1 MTDQQAIAESFVFPA
16 SFGQE
21 RLWLLHQ
28 MGSGAAYHINGALRM
43 TGTVD
48 VPALRAALQ
57 FLVDRHEVLRT
68 GVEVGADSALTQV
81 ALATAVAPLSVVDTT
96 RDGLDAAMRAVTE
109 PEFDLAAPPL
119 LRSALLRVLDGE
131 PGECVLLLCMHHVV
145 VDGWSL
151 GVLVAE
157 LGEVYAAQL
166 EGRAPELP
174 ELELQYADFAVWQRD
189 FLEGE
194 VLTGQLAHWRR
205 TLAGAKPLEL
215 FTDHPRPARSRFL
228 GDSVSADLDAGLVER
243 WATVAEAER
252 ATLFMTLTAA
262 WAVVL
267 HRWSGQDDIVVGTPV
282 AGRGSTEL
290 DRVVGFFVN
299 TLPLRVDLT
308 GDPSFRQLLV
318 RVREVCLAAYAH
330 QDVPFER
337 ISQEAD
343 PDHQGPRPPLVRTM
357 LALDNTPGEP
367 LRLPGVTVE
376 RLPAPRGTRFDLGL
390 DIAPTTG
397 GGLSVILDFD
407 AELFD
412 RTTAAGLLAGL
423 TEVLR
428 SAVSDVDSPVW
439 RLPVMP
445 SRESA
450 LVTDWASGG
459 ELPAGHPTTVEWF
472 EAAADRAGAEKAL
485 VMDGGEAL
493 SVAEVEE
500 RANRLAW
507 WLRGQGVERGSRV
520 GVCLERSVDLVVA
533 LWGIWKAGGVYVPL
547 DPGNPAGRLARM
559 VAEADL
565 VKVLTTESL
574 HELLPADVD
583 RVRLDDGDLAREIA
597 AQPAGRPPV
606 ALGADDPA
614 YVLFTS
620 GSTGA
625 PKGVVNTHGGL
636 INRLRTF
643 ERRLD
648 LTAHDVAL
656 IKTPIGFDVSVPELV
671 WPLLTGARMVLAEP
685 GGHRDPVYLHGAIER
700 HGVTI
705 CHFVP
710 LMLRAFLDCGVE
722 GRYPALRVV
731 MASGEELSAVL
742 AGDFLRAFP
751 GVRLI
756 NTYGPAEA
764 AVDVTLHEVAEPLG
778 TRVPIGGPEPGTTA
792 YVLDRWLSPVP
803 PGVVGELYLGGGQ
816 VGLGYAGR
824 PDLTAARFV
833 PDPFGDKGSRMYRTG
848 DLARWIGGGLLE
860 FCGRAD
866 FQLKVRGQRVEPGE
880 VEAALRDCEGVADV
894 VVVARPDP
902 TGAVQLVAYLVG
914 HDGEAPSAERLRIL
928 LADRLTPAMVPAVFV
943 AMESLPNSVNGKV
956 DRAAL
961 PEPEFGRT
969 ERAAVA
975 PRTPTELLLAR
986 LWSEVLGVE
995 EIGVQDDFYALGG
1008 DSLRAMTVFQ
1018 RARHAGVELPI
1029 PVILGKHSVEEL
1041 ASAVLAGRAE
1051 GRTNQERGAD
1061 R

>member
-1 MTDQQAIAESFVFPA
+1 MTEQQASAEVFVFPA

-28 MGSGAAYHINGALRM
+28 MGSGAAYHVNGALRM

-48 VPALRAALQ
+48 VPVLRAALQ

-68 GVEVGADSALTQV
+68 GVEVGADGVLTQV
-81 ALATAVAPLSVVDTT
+81 ALAAAVAPLSVVDTT
-96 RDGLDAAMRAVTE
+96 RDGLDAAMSAVTG

-131 PGECVLLLCMHHVV
+131 PGECVLLLCVHHVV

-157 LGEVYAAQL
+157 LGVVYAALL

-174 ELELQYADFAVWQRD
+174 ELDLQYADFAVWQRG

-194 VLTGQLAHWRR
+194 VLAGQLAHWRR

-215 FTDHPRPARSRFL
+215 PTDHPRPARSRYL
-228 GDSVSADLDAGLVER
+228 GDSVSVDLDAGLVER

-376 RLPAPRGTRFDLGL
+376 RLPAPRGARFDLGL
-390 DIAPTTG
+390 DIAPAPD

-412 RTTAAGLLAGL
+412 RTTATGLVTGL

-428 SAVSDVDSPVW
+428 GAVSDLDSPVW

-445 SRESA
+445 SPESA
-450 LVTDWASGG
+450 LVLDWASGG
-459 ELPAGHPTTVEWF
+459 EPWHGFGSTVDWF
-472 EAAADRAGAEKAL
+472 TAAVDRWGDRVAVVADEG
-485 VMDGGEAL
+485 DAL
-493 SVAEVEE
+493 SFTELDE

-507 WLRGQGVERGSRV
+507 WLRRNGVERGAKV
-520 GVCLERSVDLVVA
+520 GLCLDRGLDLQVA
-533 LWGIWKAGGVYVPL
+533 LWGAWKAGGVYLPL
-547 DPGNPAGRLARM
+547 DPGAPPGRLAVM
-559 VAEADL
+559 IAEAEPS
-565 VKVLTTESL
+565 VVLTSL
-574 HELLPADVD
+574 ALRDRLP
-583 RVRLDDGDLAREIA
+583 
-597 AQPAGRPPV
+597 
-606 ALGADDPA
+606 GAVNAICLDDPA
-614 YVLFTS
+614 TAEKVAAEPVARPGTVLGGGDPAYILFTS
-620 GSTGA
+620 GSTGV
-625 PKGVVNTHGGL
+625 PKGAVNTHGGL
-636 INRLRTF
+636 VNRLRAF
-643 ERRLD
+643 EERLK
-648 LTAHDVAL
+648 LTEHDVAL
-656 IKTPIGFDVSVPELV
+656 AKTPLGFDVSVPELV
-671 WPLLTGARMVLAEP
+671 LPLLAGSRLVLAKP
-685 GGHRDPVYLHGAIER
+685 GGHRDPGYLHEVLDR
-700 HGVTI
+700 HEVTN

-710 LMLRAFLDCGVE
+710 LMLRVFLDQDFGPH
-722 GRYPALRVV
+722 PALRVV
-731 MASGEELSAVL
+731 TASGEELTPSL
-742 AGDFLRAFP
+742 AADFHRALP
-751 GVRLI
+751 GVRLV
-756 NTYGPAEA
+756 NAYGPAEV
-764 AVDVTLHEVAEPLG
+764 AVDVTAHEVTGPLG
-778 TRVPIGGPEPGTTA
+778 ARVPIGGPTPGATA

-803 PGVVGELYLGGGQ
+803 PGVVGELYLGGSQ
-816 VGLGYAGR
+816 VGLGYVGR
-824 PDLTAARFV
+824 PGLTAARFV
-833 PDPFGDKGSRMYRTG
+833 PDPFGDKGSRLYRTG
-848 DLARWIGGGLLE
+848 DRARWIDGGLLE
-860 FCGRAD
+860 FRGRAD

-880 VEAALRDCEGVADV
+880 VEAALRDCEGVADA

-914 HDGEAPSAERLRIL
+914 RDGEVPPADRLRVL
-928 LADRLTPAMVPAVFV
+928 LADRLTPAMVPAVFM

-975 PRTPTELLLAR
+975 PRTPTESLLAR
-986 LWSEVLGVE
+986 LWSEVLGVAE
-995 EIGVQDDFYALGG
+995 VGVQDDFYALGG

-1018 RARHAGVELPI
+1018 RARHVGVELPI